1 MISDLSLHNFRSHRE
16 LQITLGERTALVGD
30 NGSGKTN
37 ILEALN
43 HLSVLKSWR
52 TERDLELIHWD
63 EDVLRV
69 VAGDRELAVQRQP
82 YLKRMRIDG
91 VSKRTADLLG
101 TLPSVLFQPEHV
113 ALVYG
118 GPAERRAL
126 LDRLLSQAVRGYAGH
141 LSSLQKVVRQRNA
154 LLRRIQEGE
163 AAVSELTYWDEQFSE
178 HAWEVR
184 SARETALKQLIP
196 CVVGHMKEL
205 VPEVDLLIEYE
216 ASPKEANS
224 ASTINLYL
232 QSHHRRD
239 VAAGVTLSGPQR
251 DDLEMTWRGYAV
263 DRVLSRGQARSLVLA
278 WKLAEVQYLEEQLG
292 MAPILLLDDVLSE
305 LDEVRGSVLSQL
317 FGERQVVVTSVTTP
331 PGDWGVIQVG

>member
-1 MISDLSLHNFRSHRE
+1 MISELALRGFRSHRQLE
-16 LQITLGERTALVGD
+16 VVLGQRTALVGR

-63 EDVLRV
+63 EQVLRV

-91 VSKRTADLLG
+91 VSKRTADVLG
-101 TLPSVLFQPEHV
+101 TLPSVLFQPDHV

-126 LDRLLSQAVRGYAGH
+126 LDRLLSQAVRGYASH
-141 LSSLQKVVRQRNA
+141 LSALQKVVRQRNA
-154 LLRRIQEGE
+154 LLRRIQDGE
-163 AAVSELTYWDEQFSE
+163 ASASELGYWDSE
-178 HAWEVR
+178 FANHAWEIR
-184 SARETALKQLIP
+184 QAREGAL
-196 CVVGHMKEL
+196 VVLVPKVQAALGEL
-205 VPEVDLLIEYE
+205 VPELTLQVRYE
-216 ASPKEANS
+216 ASPREALN

-232 QSHHRRD
+232 QQHHRRD
-239 VAAGVTLSGPQR
+239 IAAGVTLSGPQR
-251 DDLEMTWRGYAV
+251 DDIVMTWRGYPV

-278 WKLAEVQYLEEQLG
+278 WKLAEVSYLEEWLG
-292 MAPILLLDDVLSE
+292 TPPILLLDDVLSE
-305 LDEVRGSVLSQL
+305 LDDVRSAVLPEL
-317 FGERQVVVTSVTTP
+317 FGERQVVVTSTDVP
-331 PGDWGVIQVG
+331 PGDWTIVQVG